1 VRAESREV
9 EMDKSEVKSRVVEFR
24 EEWMWTQGRIRG
36 VATQH
41 GSVEASIACRQD
53 LESSPEKANL
63 GE

>member
-1 VRAESREV
+1 
-9 EMDKSEVKSRVVEFR
+9 MDESEVKSRVVEFR
-24 EEWMWTQGRIRG
+24 EEQMWTQGRTRG

-53 LESSPEKANL
+53 HESPPEKANL